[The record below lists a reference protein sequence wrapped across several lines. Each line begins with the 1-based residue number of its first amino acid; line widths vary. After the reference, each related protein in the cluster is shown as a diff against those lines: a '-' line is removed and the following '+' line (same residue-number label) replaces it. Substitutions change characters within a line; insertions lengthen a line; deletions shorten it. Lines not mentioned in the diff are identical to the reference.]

1 MELTIRQLNDND
13 YQDILVDWWE
23 QWGWT
28 APEKDFLPDDG
39 RGGYIVYDEDI
50 PVCAGFIYVTNS
62 RAAWVDWIVSNKEY
76 RVKPNRKQAIGLLI
90 EFLTNICKMSGSKY
104 IYALIKNNSL
114 IQTYES
120 LGYVKGDSYTSEMIK
135 LL

>member
-1 MELTIRQLNDND
+1 MELTIRQLNEND
-13 YQDILVDWWE
+13 YQDILVDWWT
-23 QWGWT
+23 QWRWT
-28 APEKDFLPDDG
+28 PPEKDFLPDDG
-39 RGGYIVYDEDI
+39 KGGYIVYDEDV

-62 RAAWVDWIVSNKEY
+62 RVAWVDWIISNKQY
-76 RVKPNRKQAIGLLI
+76 RGKRKEAIAMLVAT
-90 EFLTNICKMSGSKY
+90 LTNLSKMSGSKY
-104 IYALIKNNSL
+104 VYALIKNNSL